1 MIYGVEKKMTISVYR
16 GVGVV
21 RRGTHPTLGRH
32 FWAKNC
38 DKEPVSNTFFAFIVR
53 DFLQLKLYDL
63 TKLVDCYLQ
72 LH

>member
-1 MIYGVEKKMTISVYR
+1 MTISVYR

-21 RRGTHPTLGRH
+21 CRGSHPTLGRRS
-32 FWAKNC
+32 WAINC

-53 DFLQLKLYDL
+53 DFLQLKFYDF
-63 TKLVDCYLQ
+63 TKLVDFYLQ